1 MSAEVAYLD
10 ASAVVKLLMEEP
22 ETAALRRRLPAW
34 PRRASAALLRVELLR
49 TVKRAGLPG
58 LLRDA
63 RRQLAAIHLIR
74 MDDDLLDRA
83 AALEPPSVR
92 SLDAIHLAA
101 ALSLGTE
108 LGAIVTYDA
117 RMSEAAQALGLPVVG
132 PR

>member
-1 MSAEVAYLD
+1 MSAEVVYLD
-10 ASAVVKLLMEEP
+10 ASAVVKLLVNEP

-34 PRRASAALLRVELLR
+34 PRRASAALLLVELLR
-49 TVKRAGLPG
+49 TIRRAGLPR

-63 RRQLAAIHLIR
+63 RRQLTGIHLIR
-74 MDDDLLDRA
+74 LDDDLLERA
-83 AALEPPSVR
+83 AELEPPTVR

-101 ALSLGTE
+101 ALGLGSE

-117 RMSEAAQALGLPVVG
+117 RMSEAAQALGLPVVA

>member
-22 ETAALRRRLPAW
+22 ETAALRRRLPTW

-49 TVKRAGLPG
+49 TIRRAGLPR
-58 LLRDA
+58 LLKDA
-63 RRQLAAIHLIR
+63 RRQLAGIHLIR
-74 MDDDLLDRA
+74 LDDDLLERA
-83 AALEPPSVR
+83 AELEPPTVR

-101 ALSLGTE
+101 ALGLGSE
-108 LGAIVTYDA
+108 LGAVVTYDA

-132 PR
+132 PG

>member
-22 ETAALRRRLPAW
+22 ETASLRRRLPAW

-49 TVKRAGLPG
+49 TIIRAGLPG

-63 RRQLAAIHLIR
+63 RRQLGGIHLIR
-74 MDDDLLDRA
+74 LDDDLLERA
-83 AALEPPSVR
+83 ARLEPPSVR

-101 ALSLGTE
+101 ALSLGSE